1 MCAARRVNNTV
12 GEQALGPRMTM
23 GTNTAACAGE
33 RVDEKFS
40 LTTSGCQTGGFI
52 NRALKAWGKSCED
65 GTAGKSWSICHT
77 GTWRGSKGGFLGTVG
92 IYNRE
97 GLGCPIAPSSSRKIE
112 LLRTLATLFF
122 TDTEW

>member
-12 GEQALGPRMTM
+12 GEEALGPRITM

-52 NRALKAWGKSCED
+52 KRALKAWGKRCED

-97 GLGCPIAPSSSRKIE
+97 GHGGSVVPGPSRKIKP
-112 LLRTLATLFF
+112 LRTLATLFF
-122 TDTEW
+122 TDMDW